1 MVLNAVSD
9 RRVHV
14 YFMPGLAASPDIFQ
28 YIQLPS
34 AQFEVHML
42 DWISPEP
49 QMDLGSYARKMAE
62 QVEHPDPV
70 LIGVSFGGMLVQEMT
85 GFLNPR
91 KVIIIS
97 SIKNVDEM
105 PRRLVVARYTK
116 LHKLLPTGVVNN
128 LEILTRFA
136 FGDMVKKR
144 LKLYERYLGMRDKAY
159 LDWAI
164 DQIVHWDRR
173 EPVKGLV
180 HIHGDRDVVFPIS
193 HIGNCQVLK
202 EGTHT
207 MIIHRYKWFNERLP
221 AIILQD
227 EGSI

>member
-1 MVLNAVSD
+1 M
-9 RRVHV
+9 

-28 YIQLPS
+28 YIKLPVS
-34 AQFEVHML
+34 HFQMHFL
-42 DWISPEP
+42 DWVLPEP
-49 QMDLGSYARKMAE
+49 EMDLEGYARRMAS
-62 QVEHPDPV
+62 QISHPKPV
-70 LIGVSFGGMLVQEMT
+70 LIGVSFGGMLVQEMDR
-85 GFLNPR
+85 FLDTR

-97 SIKNVDEM
+97 SIKSVDEM

-116 LHKLLPTGVVNN
+116 LHRLLPTGVINN
-128 LEILTRFA
+128 LEVLTRFA

-144 LKLYERYLGMRDKAY
+144 LKLYERYLGMRDKVY

-164 DQIVHWDRR
+164 DQIVHWERR
-173 EPVKGLV
+173 KPVAGLV
-180 HIHGDRDVVFPIS
+180 HIHGDRDVVFPIG
-193 HIGNCQVLK
+193 HIGDCITLK
-202 EGTHT
+202 DGTHT